1 MMSTKKS
8 AKKYRNTI
16 TFIPQNSN
24 RIRVRQKRASF
35 SRTVNEDLNAYYH
48 LIDCMSID
56 MRTFFTP
63 PKWQYYCD
71 CLCDAEIYK
80 HTPWAYAR
88 AIGRALEDGAL
99 NSLDTKYG
107 VNAKALAQEAR
118 DLSILEA
125 AWVWDRV
132 QKRIPYKEMN
142 YA

>member
-48 LIDCMSID
+48 LLDCMSID
-56 MRTFFTP
+56 MRGFFTP

-71 CLCDAEIYK
+71 CLSGADIYK

-107 VNAKALAQEAR
+107 VDAKALAQEAR

-125 AWVWDRV
+125 AWIYDRV
-132 QKRIPYKEMN
+132 QKCIPYKEMN

>member
-16 TFIPQNSN
+16 TFSPQNNN
-24 RIRVRQKRASF
+24 RIRIRQKKASF
-35 SRTVNEDLNAYYH
+35 SRTVNDDLNAYYH
-48 LIDCMSID
+48 LLDCMSID

-71 CLCDAEIYK
+71 CLSGADIYK

-99 NSLDTKYG
+99 SGLDTKYG

-132 QKRIPYKEMN
+132 QKHI
-142 YA
+142 